1 MKPPRHI
8 AVRTIGRNERGN
20 LTLEVRL
27 RRRTVGAWRL
37 FYRAA
42 RAHGAGRLHA
52 ARVAVRICRSSD
64 ELGTAR
70 LWWRA

>member
-1 MKPPRHI
+1 MKPPRHLNI
-8 AVRTIGRNERGN
+8 TTTGRDEHGN
-20 LTLEVRL
+20 ITLNVQL
-27 RRRTVGAWRL
+27 RRRTVAAWRL

-52 ARVAVRICRSSD
+52 ARVAGRICRSSD

-70 LWWRA
+70 VWWRA